1 MPSEEG
7 QAGAGLSRSH
17 DKHDASALSLIPF
30 AVIRVSSPLKVVS
43 MSISSAVG
51 ATLSGGVGIN
61 TPSPVTFQR
70 QCCSAHLLALCWR
83 GVWGRS
89 CHSHFEMF
97 DSHPGITF
105 ARRRRH
111 WQASLGP
118 ILNAENTAD
127 TRPRL
132 GPRTWLI
139 RNIVEEPSDSWT
151 HGYRGHVMGNSKCKN
166 QKSLLDLYMKKLLT
180 LTKIFTWKNLI

>member
-7 QAGAGLSRSH
+7 QAGARLSRSH

-30 AVIRVSSPLKVVS
+30 AAIRVSSLKVIS
-43 MSISSAVG
+43 MWISSAVG

-61 TPSPVTFQR
+61 TPLPVTFQR
-70 QCCSAHLLALCWR
+70 QCGSAHLLAFCWFWGGR
-83 GVWGRS
+83 WGRS

-111 WQASLGP
+111 WQASLAP
-118 ILNAENTAD
+118 ILNAENTPY

-132 GPRTWLI
+132 DPRTWLI
-139 RNIVEEPSDSWT
+139 RHVLEEPSDSRS
-151 HGYRGHVMGNSKCKN
+151 HGFRGHVMGNS
-166 QKSLLDLYMKKLLT
+166 
-180 LTKIFTWKNLI
+180 